1 MKEHDFVANLRELS
15 NYIFITDNNE
25 SFTYSS
31 QNQEEF
37 VIDADGAI
45 EAIIKSTLL
54 PVNFIGFEGIKKV
67 VIETP
72 VKLVATGQKAMLVK
86 EISNIDATVHYTIKS
101 DGSGSPITI
110 YLTGTI
116 IKEETKGL

>member
-15 NYIFITDNNE
+15 NYIFITDNDE

-37 VIDADGAI
+37 FIYADGTI
-45 EAIIKSTLL
+45 KVVIKSTLL
-54 PVNFIGFEGIKKV
+54 PTNFVNFEGAKDVI
-67 VIETP
+67 IETP
-72 VKLVATGQKAMLVK
+72 VKLVATGEEAMLVK
-86 EISNIDATVHYTIKS
+86 KLSNVNITMHYVIKS
-101 DGSGSPITI
+101 DGNESPITI
-110 YLTGTI
+110 YLKGTI